1 MARRRTE
8 NRISRRQA
16 ERQRRKARVR
26 TAAAAAATVAALAL
40 VAGLVYASVTSAP
53 WRLGGYTVR
62 GAAYLTAP
70 EVLEAAGFEAGDNL
84 FWIDAER
91 VERNL
96 CRHPRIKRATVRRR
110 LPAEIVITVEERSAA
125 AALILNG
132 ELYKVSADGVVLEP
146 MAAGYEDLPLLAG
159 VTYRARGDVLGK
171 RVDRSEV
178 REGLTTLAAL
188 TQMDPA
194 WGAAVE
200 YVDVAEREVVLAA
213 GRYAIRYGLGFD
225 EHTAR
230 RLRRVYEATCDRGSG
245 AVTYDV
251 RFGTDV
257 IVTGG
262 RTGGGGDAG
271 GDATDERQV

>member
-1 MARRRTE
+1 MARRRQE
-8 NRISRRQA
+8 NRISRRRA
-16 ERQRRKARVR
+16 ERQRRAARLR

-40 VAGLVYASVTSAP
+40 VVGLVYASVTSAP
-53 WRLGGYTVR
+53 WRLGGYTVQ
-62 GAAYLTAP
+62 GTAYLTAP
-70 EVLEAAGFEAGDNL
+70 EVLEAAGFETGDNL
-84 FWIDAER
+84 FWIDPGR
-91 VERNL
+91 IERNL
-96 CRHPRIKRATVRRR
+96 CRHPRIKRAEVRRR

-132 ELYKVSADGVVLEP
+132 ELYKISADGVLLEP
-146 MAAGYEDLPLLAG
+146 MTAGYEDLPLLAG

-171 RVDRSEV
+171 RVDRGEV
-178 REGLTTLAAL
+178 REGLTALTAL

-200 YVDVAEREVVLAA
+200 YVDLAEQEVVLAA
-213 GRYAIRYGLGFD
+213 GRYGIRYGPAFD

-230 RLRRVYEATCDRGSG
+230 RLRRVYEATRDRGPG
-245 AVTYDV
+245 AVTYDA

-262 RTGGGGDAG
+262 SAGGGGDAG
-271 GDATDERQV
+271 GDATDEREV